1 MGRLTAAPRKGYL
14 VAMNSKVALH
24 ANGLIALASL
34 ILLVAGKAAAA
45 EVLTISWTNNLL
57 TVSSPHLPGQ
67 TLDIWYLEAF
77 CRRGSTQREW
87 RQTTLPHK
95 TTLLAADPAGRSLRF
110 RTLVEPDV
118 EVRHEIRAG
127 ADELDF
133 RFDFTNH
140 SAQAVDLE
148 WFQPACIRVERFTGC
163 TQSNYTARSFIF
175 TDRGLTPLD
184 RMKRREDALYRGGQV
199 YVPRGINLDNVNP
212 RPICEDRP
220 VNGLIGCFSA
230 DGQFLLA
237 TASDQTQEVFEGV
250 YVCLHSDPRVGGLR
264 GHEGKTIRSKVY
276 LLKNDPPALLKRY
289 QADFAK

>member
-1 MGRLTAAPRKGYL
+1 LTAAPRKGYL

-95 TTLLAADPAGRSLRF
+95 TTLLAADPAGHSLRF

-199 YVPRGINLDNVNP
+199 YVPRGINLDDVNP

>member
-1 MGRLTAAPRKGYL
+1 
-14 VAMNSKVALH
+14 MNSRVAFHTHCLV
-24 ANGLIALASL
+24 ALASL
-34 ILLVAGKAAAA
+34 IFLVAGKAAAA
-45 EVLTISWTNNLL
+45 EALTISWTNNLL
-57 TVSSPHLPGQ
+57 TVSGPHLPGQ

-87 RQTTLPHK
+87 RQTTLPHT

-140 SAQAVDLE
+140 SARAVDLE
-148 WFQPACIRVERFTGC
+148 WFQPACIRLERFTGC
-163 TQSNYTARSFIF
+163 AQSNYTARSFIF
-175 TDRGLTPLD
+175 TDRGLIPLD
-184 RMKRREDALYRGGQV
+184 RTKRREDALYRGGQV
-199 YVPRGINLDNVNP
+199 YVPRGINLDDVNP

-276 LLKNDPPALLKRY
+276 LLKNDPAALLQRY